1 MDTNLNPHLLHRK
14 RLKSRFLQ
22 GGFSGFSEHE
32 RLELLLCYALPR
44 QDTNAIGH
52 ALIDRFG
59 SLSRV
64 MDADMRELCEISGI
78 SEHSALLLKM
88 IPELCR
94 AYLTDKGKAVKS
106 YEDYD
111 DAGRFFVN
119 RFVGVSSEEVY
130 AAFLDNGYHLLD
142 CVKISEGIVNA
153 SAISIRKIATL
164 ALLRNA
170 SFVMLAHNHPG
181 GTVIPSSDDLNVTRA
196 LSAALELLSVHLAEH
211 YIVAGEQYVGIL
223 KMRLGMSPG
232 GL

>member
-32 RLELLLCYALPR
+32 ILELLLCYALPR

-94 AYLTDKGKAVKS
+94 AYLTDSRQDVSVCDRYSEAS
-106 YEDYD
+106 QLR
-111 DAGRFFVN
+111 DAKN
-119 RFVGVSSEEVY
+119 
-130 AAFLDNGYHLLD
+130 
-142 CVKISEGIVNA
+142 
-153 SAISIRKIATL
+153 
-164 ALLRNA
+164 
-170 SFVMLAHNHPG
+170 
-181 GTVIPSSDDLNVTRA
+181 
-196 LSAALELLSVHLAEH
+196 
-211 YIVAGEQYVGIL
+211 
-223 KMRLGMSPG
+223 LG
-232 GL
+232 